1 MCSEIKLIILSIF
14 IKKCYI
20 LSKIIE
26 IQNQEVSYINLKNRK
41 IIKIGIIIIT
51 ITAIIAI
58 ITAYIN
64 TDFLKTKEQLFWKYF
79 ILEKDKIVTVFS
91 NKEIQ
96 EFNQNFKIS
105 SYIKEG
111 NFSITS
117 KYNLI
122 KPINVDISEKGDN
135 QQKIKNTDIN
145 LKYNDKDIG
154 NINIIKDDNYILIK
168 NDKTKLGYIG
178 FKNENLKQLAKKLGL
193 ANTEF
198 IPNKIQEI
206 DFFELLSLSDDE
218 RKYILKKYVPI
229 CRKYVKNKDYNIEKN
244 VGGKEEK
251 LYKVQVSNE
260 QLKNIMINI
269 LEELENDEITLEIIS
284 NKIKVRDNENEYTSI
299 DKIKSKINEFKEKI
313 EQLKTTDENFLSI
326 IIYKN
331 ANNVE
336 KMEIIVEDGRNISI
350 EIINENKILIK
361 QSNNLNDKQID
372 LKNFKGILTTL
383 INTVDEVTY
392 EKKIINGK
400 EKTVDIN
407 VICNVG
413 LETIN
418 LKYNYVEKIENN
430 VEDYVKMNEVNYT
443 ELEKV
448 NIEMLKLLVEKI
460 LF

>member
-1 MCSEIKLIILSIF
+1 M
-14 IKKCYI
+14 
-20 LSKIIE
+20 
-26 IQNQEVSYINLKNRK
+26 SYINLKNRK

-96 EFNQNFKIS
+96 EFNQNLKIS

-218 RKYILKKYVPI
+218 GKHILKKYVPI

-284 NKIKVRDNENEYTSI
+284 NKIKVMDNENEYTSI

>member
-1 MCSEIKLIILSIF
+1 M
-14 IKKCYI
+14 
-20 LSKIIE
+20 
-26 IQNQEVSYINLKNRK
+26 SYINLKNRK

-96 EFNQNFKIS
+96 EFNQNLKIS

-218 RKYILKKYVPI
+218 GKYILKKYVPI

-269 LEELENDEITLEIIS
+269 LEELENDENTLEIIS
-284 NKIKVRDNENEYTSI
+284 NKIKVMDNENEYTSI
-299 DKIKSKINEFKEKI
+299 YKIKSKINEFKEKI

>member
-1 MCSEIKLIILSIF
+1 M
-14 IKKCYI
+14 
-20 LSKIIE
+20 
-26 IQNQEVSYINLKNRK
+26 SYINLKNRK

-96 EFNQNFKIS
+96 EFNQNLKIS

-154 NINIIKDDNYILIK
+154 NTNIIKDDNYILIK

-218 RKYILKKYVPI
+218 GKYILKKYVPI

-244 VGGKEEK
+244 VEGKEEN

-284 NKIKVRDNENEYTSI
+284 NKIKVMDSENEYTSI

-313 EQLKTTDENFLSI
+313 EQLKTTDKNFLSI

-400 EKTVDIN
+400 EKNVDIN

-413 LETIN
+413 FETIN

-430 VEDYVKMNEVNYT
+430 VEDYVKMKEVNYT

>member
-1 MCSEIKLIILSIF
+1 M
-14 IKKCYI
+14 
-20 LSKIIE
+20 
-26 IQNQEVSYINLKNRK
+26 SYINLKNRK

-79 ILEKDKIVTVFS
+79 ILEKDRIVTVFS

-96 EFNQNFKIS
+96 EFNQNLKIS

-154 NINIIKDDNYILIK
+154 NTNIIKDDNYILIK

-218 RKYILKKYVPI
+218 GKYILKKYVPI

-244 VGGKEEK
+244 VEGKEEK

-284 NKIKVRDNENEYTSI
+284 NKIKVMDSENEYTSI

-400 EKTVDIN
+400 EKNVDIN

-413 LETIN
+413 FETIN

>member
-1 MCSEIKLIILSIF
+1 M
-14 IKKCYI
+14 
-20 LSKIIE
+20 
-26 IQNQEVSYINLKNRK
+26 SYINLKNRK

-96 EFNQNFKIS
+96 EFNQNLKIS

-154 NINIIKDDNYILIK
+154 NTNIIKDDNYILIK

-218 RKYILKKYVPI
+218 GKYILKKYVPI

-244 VGGKEEK
+244 VEGKEEN

-284 NKIKVRDNENEYTSI
+284 NKIKVMDSENEYTSI

-313 EQLKTTDENFLSI
+313 EQLKTTDKNFLSI

-430 VEDYVKMNEVNYT
+430 VEDYVKMKEVNYT